1 MPSDTSSLVRVV
13 VQGCD
18 EATEVNIALT
28 ADELTTVER
37 LAAAVSLAS
46 ESDCHPRIEVV
57 G

>member
-1 MPSDTSSLVRVV
+1 MPTDTSNLTRVV

-18 EATEVNIALT
+18 EATEVNLALT
-28 ADELTTVER
+28 ADELGVVDR
-37 LAAAVSLAS
+37 LAAAVNAAS